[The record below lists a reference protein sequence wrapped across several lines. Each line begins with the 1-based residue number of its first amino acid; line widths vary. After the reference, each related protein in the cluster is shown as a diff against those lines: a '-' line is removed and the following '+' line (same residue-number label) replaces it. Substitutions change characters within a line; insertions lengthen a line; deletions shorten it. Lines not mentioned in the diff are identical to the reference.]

1 MCVIE
6 LKPWLD
12 TKQTKPNHKHHVI
25 LLIFSIRPNCHSSVQ
40 ISNKFDSTDT
50 PGGRRRFHWLNQQG
64 MSSGSWLLMW
74 ARSPNLCQALLP
86 ASSSASACSSR
97 CDPAA

>member
-25 LLIFSIRPNCHSSVQ
+25 LLIFSIRPNCHILVQ
-40 ISNKFDSTDT
+40 ILNKFDSVSFLNA
-50 PGGRRRFHWLNQQG
+50 PCGGRKR
-64 MSSGSWLLMW
+64 
-74 ARSPNLCQALLP
+74 
-86 ASSSASACSSR
+86 
-97 CDPAA
+97 